1 MTPAN
6 NLVGLMEW
14 PLNKFVGM
22 SGTVAKKRV
31 QGLFRIFCRWCLIVL
46 LLTAVC
52 GSAVALFLH
61 LLDAVTLVRWQHEW
75 LLYLLPF
82 AGVIIYWLYRKAG
95 PAAAGGNDTILREVM
110 KPGAGV
116 PAVMAPLVLLATL
129 ITHLFGGSA
138 GREGTAVQMGG
149 SIAGMVGRW
158 LRVTEE
164 EMRLVLLSGIA
175 AGFGAVFGTPV
186 AGGVFALEV
195 MAIGRLRY
203 AAIVPCF
210 ASAFAAHYVCMAWGV
225 AHTQYHPLLSG
236 TYFAFSPDRDQLMLA
251 VKVVL
256 AGLSFGLV
264 ARLFAYSSHKLKD
277 VAGEWFVNRGWLS
290 PVVGGVLV
298 IAGAI
303 AVGNADYLGLG
314 VTTLSGKGASI
325 VNAFHAG
332 GVGQWSW
339 LQKLLFTVVT
349 LSMGFKGGEV
359 TPLFFIGATLGS
371 ALSVWLNVPVELM
384 AGIGFIAVFAGA
396 TNTPVASA
404 LMGAELFGL
413 GNMVWFV
420 LACFVARYASGS
432 ISIYKA
438 QIEKWSAIEDL

>member
-1 MTPAN
+1 
-6 NLVGLMEW
+6 
-14 PLNKFVGM
+14 M
-22 SGTVAKKRV
+22 SGIATKMKV
-31 QGLFRIFCRWCLIVL
+31 QDIFRIFLRWCLIVL
-46 LLTAVC
+46 LVAAVC
-52 GSAVALFLH
+52 GTAVAAFLH
-61 LLDAVTLVRWQHEW
+61 LLDAVTQVRWQNGW

-82 AGVIIYWLYRKAG
+82 AGVVIYLLYRKAG
-95 PAAAGGNDTILREVM
+95 PAVAGGNDTILREVM
-110 KPGAGV
+110 KPAAGV
-116 PAVMAPLVLLATL
+116 PALMAPVVLLATL

-149 SIAGMVGRW
+149 SMAGMVGRW
-158 LRVTEE
+158 LRVTEA

-186 AGGVFALEV
+186 AGGIFALEV

-210 ASAFAAHYVCMAWGV
+210 ASAFAAHYICLAWG
-225 AHTQYHPLLSG
+225 ATHTQYHPLLSG
-236 TYFAFSPDRDQLMLA
+236 TYFAFSPDRDQLMLSL
-251 VKVVL
+251 KVVL
-256 AGLSFGLV
+256 AAVAFGLV

-277 VAGEWFVNRGWLS
+277 VAGKWFAGHGWLS
-290 PVVGGVLV
+290 PVVGGLLV
-298 IAGAI
+298 IAGTV
-303 AVGNADYLGLG
+303 AVGSTDYLGLG
-314 VTTLSGKGASI
+314 VATLSGKGASI

-332 GVGQWSW
+332 GVDQWSW
-339 LQKLLFTVVT
+339 LLKLIFTVVT

-404 LMGAELFGL
+404 LMGAELFGW
-413 GNMVWFV
+413 GNLVWFV

-432 ISIYKA
+432 VSIYKA
-438 QIEKWSAIEDL
+438 QSEKWSATEDL

>member
-1 MTPAN
+1 MPEKP
-6 NLVGLMEW
+6 GLI
-14 PLNKFVGM
+14 L
-22 SGTVAKKRV
+22 
-31 QGLFRIFCRWCLIVL
+31 RWCSVI
-46 LLTAVC
+46 AVVAVAT
-52 GSAVALFLH
+52 GSSVALFLH
-61 LLDAVTLVRWQHEW
+61 LLDVVTQVRWQSEW
-75 LLYLLPF
+75 LLYLLPL
-82 AGVIIYWLYRKAG
+82 AGVAIYWLYRKAG

-110 KPGAGV
+110 KPAAGV

-158 LRVTEE
+158 LRVTSE

-175 AGFGAVFGTPV
+175 AGFGAVFGTPM

-195 MAIGRLRY
+195 MVIGRLRY

-225 AHTQYHPLLSG
+225 THTQYHPLLSG
-236 TYFAFSPDRDQLMLA
+236 AYFVLSPERDQLILA
-251 VKVVL
+251 LKVVL
-256 AGLSFGLV
+256 AGVAFGMV
-264 ARLFAYSSHKLKD
+264 AWLFAYSSHKLKA
-277 VAGEWFVNRGWLS
+277 VAGNWFARHGWLS
-290 PVVGGVLV
+290 PVVGGLVV
-298 IAGAI
+298 IAGTVAL
-303 AVGNADYLGLG
+303 GSADYLGLG

-339 LQKLLFTVVT
+339 LLKLIFTVVT

-371 ALSVWLNVPVELM
+371 ALSVWLHVPVELM

-404 LMGAELFGL
+404 LMGAELFGW
-413 GNMVWFV
+413 GNMPWFV

-432 ISIYKA
+432 VSIYKA
-438 QIEKWSAIEDL
+438 QSENWSAMEDL

>member
-1 MTPAN
+1 MPVK
-6 NLVGLMEW
+6 LSWML
-14 PLNKFVGM
+14 
-22 SGTVAKKRV
+22 
-31 QGLFRIFCRWCLIVL
+31 RWC
-46 LLTAVC
+46 AVIAVVAVAA
-52 GSAVALFLH
+52 GSSVALFLH
-61 LLDAVTLVRWQHEW
+61 LLDVVTEVRWQNVW
-75 LLYLLPF
+75 LIYLLPI

-95 PAAAGGNDTILREVM
+95 PAAAGGNDTILRELM
-110 KPGAGV
+110 KPAADM

-158 LRVTEE
+158 LRVTEG

-175 AGFGAVFGTPV
+175 AGFGAVFGTPM

-203 AAIVPCF
+203 AAVVPSF
-210 ASAFAAHYVCMAWGV
+210 ASAFAAHYVSLAWGV

-251 VKVVL
+251 LKVVL
-256 AGLSFGLV
+256 AGLAFGLV

-277 VAGEWFVNRGWLS
+277 VAGKWFASRGWLA
-290 PVVGGVLV
+290 PVVGGLV
-298 IAGAI
+298 IIAGTV
-303 AVGNADYLGLG
+303 AVGSADFLGLG

-339 LQKLLFTVVT
+339 LLKLLFTVVT

-404 LMGAELFGL
+404 LMGAELFGW

-432 ISIYKA
+432 VSIYKA
-438 QIEKWSAIEDL
+438 QSEKWSAMEDL

>member
-1 MTPAN
+1 
-6 NLVGLMEW
+6 MEW

-339 LQKLLFTVVT
+339 LLKLLFTVVT

>member
-22 SGTVAKKRV
+22 SGTVAEKRV

-251 VKVVL
+251 LKVVL
-256 AGLSFGLV
+256 AGLAFGLV

-339 LQKLLFTVVT
+339 LLKLLFTVVT